1 MELCHQSLLNL
12 PGSLP
17 SCCCSMQQPPLLTAL
32 PEGTI
37 MSHLTELIT
46 ATLHPPP
53 PSLAQTTSA
62 GTPSCLPRLPLPSP
76 PPTDLLLCGLH
87 GERSC
92 YVSTVHHACMQYHC
106 AVSVTIAA
114 VLQYIL
120 TQFNE
125 SSAEQIIT
133 IFRGVAINV
142 ALSQLLPWLTIMLF
156 IIIILIIIN
165 TLLQLCKLSAHKI
178 SQLALSCL
186 AKYTIPIKC
195 NQSVAVVIRSVFFY
209 QHKHTSWQ
217 NTSLY
222 ACGSDS

>member
-92 YVSTVHHACMQYHC
+92 YAQYTMHACSTTVQCLSLQRLYCNTYSLNSMR
-106 AVSVTIAA
+106 AVRIDHEVWLQCGTESAA
-114 VLQYIL
+114 ALADYNVIHNNY
-120 TQFNE
+120 FNH
-125 SSAEQIIT
+125 
-133 IFRGVAINV
+133 N
-142 ALSQLLPWLTIMLF
+142 
-156 IIIILIIIN
+156 
-165 TLLQLCKLSAHKI
+165 
-178 SQLALSCL
+178 
-186 AKYTIPIKC
+186 
-195 NQSVAVVIRSVFFY
+195 
-209 QHKHTSWQ
+209 
-217 NTSLY
+217 
-222 ACGSDS
+222 